1 MTRAVTNQCRSAMD
15 SNRIGGIVSSPWKTV
30 TGLNTQQ
37 NRLTFAYGTV
47 VVFWLFYYFRP
58 QDFSAALSVV
68 PEAKILGGIALLGL
82 IVGTIGQGRGIQLSK
97 DAKLVLLLFGWCCVC
112 VPFATWRGGAAQTVQ
127 EFSKVVIMTLVIGVA
142 VNSVK
147 RLRTLLFIQASATA
161 IMAVVGCLFLR
172 GMTRLQI
179 GTGLYGNANDFAI
192 IIQLNWPICFGFMLA
207 ARNPIKKMLWAIGL
221 IFMLWAVT
229 LTYSRSGFLATT
241 AAVIYSFWEFGIKGK
256 RKHIVLAAGILA
268 LFLLPL
274 LLPSHYGTRIEAI
287 VNPSVD
293 PMDKG
298 SAEARR
304 KLLIMSLKL
313 TAEHPIFGVGPGQF
327 QNITQTWFVTHN
339 TYTQFSSE
347 TGIPGLVLFLLL
359 LRRVFRNL
367 KEIEKT
373 EHFRSDPEAQIFAS
387 TLRAAFVG
395 YLVSAFFASYG
406 YDLFIYALV
415 AFTGILNKACQ
426 EAPPPALKPQF
437 HSRFSPVVN
446 PSPIGVG

>member
-1 MTRAVTNQCRSAMD
+1 MT
-15 SNRIGGIVSSPWKTV
+15 SPWKTV
-30 TGLNTQQ
+30 AGLNTPQ
-37 NRLTFAYGTV
+37 NRLTLSYGTV
-47 VVFWLFYYFRP
+47 VVFWIFYYFRP

-82 IVGTIGQGRGIQLSK
+82 LVGTIGQGRRIQLSK
-97 DAKLVLLLFGWCCVC
+97 DAKLVLLLFFWCCVC
-112 VPFATWRGGAAQTVQ
+112 VPFSTWRGGSAQKILD
-127 EFSKVVIMTLVIGVA
+127 FSKVVIMTLVIGLA
-142 VNSVK
+142 VTSVK

-161 IMAVVGCLFLR
+161 LMAVVGCLFLR

-207 ARNPIKKMLWAIGL
+207 ARNPIKKMFWAVGL

-229 LTYSRSGFLATT
+229 LTYSRSGFLATV

-256 RKHIVLAAGILA
+256 RKHIMLVAGILA
-268 LFLLPL
+268 VFLLPL

-287 VNPSVD
+287 INPSVD
-293 PMDKG
+293 PMDGG
-298 SAEARR
+298 SAEIRR
-304 KLLIMSLKL
+304 KLLLMSLAL
-313 TAEHPIFGVGPGQF
+313 TAKHPIFGVGPGQF
-327 QNITQTWFVTHN
+327 QVITETWFVTHN

-367 KEIEKT
+367 KEIEKS
-373 EHFRSDPEAQIFAS
+373 ERFRSDPEAQIFAS

-415 AFTGILNKACQ
+415 AFTGVLHNVCQ
-426 EAPPPALKPQF
+426 EMPPATLKPRFQ
-437 HSRFSPVVN
+437 SRFSPVR
-446 PSPIGVG
+446 SPAAIEVG

>member
-1 MTRAVTNQCRSAMD
+1 
-15 SNRIGGIVSSPWKTV
+15 VSSPWKTV

-47 VVFWLFYYFRP
+47 VVFWMFYYFRP

-68 PEAKILGGIALLGL
+68 PEAKILGGLALLGL
-82 IVGTIGQGRGIQLSK
+82 IVGTVGQGHRIQLSK
-97 DAKLVLLLFGWCCVC
+97 DAKLVLLLFLWSCVC
-112 VPFATWRGGAAQTVQ
+112 VPFATWRGGAAQTVLD
-127 EFSKVVIMTLVIGVA
+127 FSKVVIMTLVIGLA
-142 VNSVK
+142 VTSVK

-161 IMAVVGCLFLR
+161 LMAVIGCLFLR

-207 ARNPIKKMLWAIGL
+207 ARNPIKKILWAVGL

-229 LTYSRSGFLATT
+229 LTYSRSGFLATV

-256 RKHIVLAAGILA
+256 RKHIILAAGILA
-268 LFLLPL
+268 IFLLPL
-274 LLPSHYGTRIEAI
+274 LIPSHYGTRLEAI
-287 VNPSVD
+287 INPSVD
-293 PMDKG
+293 PMDGG
-298 SAEARR
+298 SAEIRR
-304 KLLIMSLKL
+304 KLLLMSLAL
-313 TAEHPIFGVGPGQF
+313 TAKHPLFGIGPGQF
-327 QNITQTWFVTHN
+327 QVFTQTWFVTHN

-359 LRRVFRNL
+359 LRQVFRNL

-373 EHFRSDPEAQIFAS
+373 DRFRSDPEAQIFAS

-415 AFTGILNKACQ
+415 AFTGVLNKACQ
-426 EAPPPALKPQF
+426 EAPPPALKPHFQ
-437 HSRFSPVVN
+437 SRFNPVRT
-446 PSPIGVG
+446 PATIEVG